1 MVLPLW
7 NTFILFICPNCQIR
21 KCTFIQRKLQMN
33 LNAHTQSKKK
43 TAKNYTWPTHTYT
56 MFFPTSNISTLS
68 HTINETFDCSEF
80 SVRFNFVDGRSFAK
94 CWFVCQIVH
103 THTQTRAQNNNETK
117 KNWNARYCLICVV
130 FWFNQNSGHFWVAHW
145 ILAFHIL
152 QTIYSRTHCRSVP
165 FTHTLA
171 RSVILFDLESLSH
184 CPFHFDVS
192 FYIYL
197 IRISLKWNWKTF
209 FCCCCC
215 RSVAVVIVVANDD
228 FKYFFRAL
236 RPTLSHL
243 YARTFTHRLIQMCVY
258 NVRIVSAF
266 HYGTHNFVEKW
277 KQVASK
283 SAQQQHSLDFIWIR
297 FSDKLQTDLI
307 GPNCFHLQ
315 KNPIETACSR
325 WF

>member
-1 MVLPLW
+1 MYFHTVK
-7 NTFILFICPNCQIR
+7 IADES
-21 KCTFIQRKLQMN
+21 KCAYTKQ
-33 LNAHTQSKKK
+33 KK
-43 TAKNYTWPTHTYT
+43 TAKNYTWPSHTYT

-117 KNWNARYCLICVV
+117 KLECTLLFNLCCILIQSKFRTLLSCTL
-130 FWFNQNSGHFWVAHW
+130 NSGISYFAND
-145 ILAFHIL
+145 ILS
-152 QTIYSRTHCRSVP
+152 Y
-165 FTHTLA
+165 
-171 RSVILFDLESLSH
+171 SLSL
-184 CPFHFDVS
+184 CPFHAHTCTLRDSIWFRIIVS
-192 FYIYL
+192 LPVPFRCFILHLSYSHI
-197 IRISLKWNWKTF
+197 IEMELKNF